1 MSELIVI
8 GYDDEE
14 TASRVLNELQE
25 LQRDYLVDL
34 EDAAIIKRNRQGK
47 IQAITTDQTIAL
59 GTVTGMFWGTLIG
72 LLFLAPI
79 AGFAIGG
86 LIGAATGSLGHLGIK
101 EDFKRE
107 FADMVQPGTSAIMA
121 VIRRATPDKVIEEI
135 KPYGGK
141 ILRTSLSAESEEK
154 LMDMLYGEE
163 RHKGAA

>member
-14 TASRVLNELQE
+14 TASRVLQELQE

-34 EDAAIIKRNRQGK
+34 EDAAIIRRNRQGK
-47 IQAITTDQTIAL
+47 VQAITTDQTVAL
-59 GTVTGMFWGTLIG
+59 GTVSGMFWGTLIG

-86 LIGAATGSLGHLGIK
+86 LIGAATGGLGHLGIK

-107 FADMVQPGTSAIMA
+107 FADTVQPGTSAIMA
-121 VIRRATPDKVIEEI
+121 IIRRATPDKVIEEI

>member
-1 MSELIVI
+1 
-8 GYDDEE
+8 
-14 TASRVLNELQE
+14 
-25 LQRDYLVDL
+25 
-34 EDAAIIKRNRQGK
+34 
-47 IQAITTDQTIAL
+47 
-59 GTVTGMFWGTLIG
+59 MFWGTLIG

-101 EDFKRE
+101 EDFKRQ

-121 VIRRATPDKVIEEI
+121 IIRRVTPDKVIEEI
-135 KPYGGK
+135 KTYGGK

-163 RHKGAA
+163 RRKGAA